1 MSSNNVSGKRT
12 RCAALA
18 LSGLLLSTL
27 LPLCASAANNDSD
40 ENWIK
45 DTAPEQVEQSANR
58 NNAPAIAEPAARPKS
73 EMVAPDD
80 PSFEGD
86 LTSDESGAAPR
97 KVAQVLPHG
106 ASVPNVPVAA
116 TVPTSAA
123 ESAPSAPLLKGGV
136 TYCVPSGTPLKL
148 KLATIPMPELKGE
161 VKDMEGKYSPAQLD
175 QEITAR
181 ITEDI
186 YVDDNKVIPQG
197 TIFHGKVSHIYA
209 PRHVGRP
216 GHLDLSFDRFTTPDG
231 RKFSF
236 IAEANNFKDSTA
248 KTKAQGAG
256 RLLAY
261 AGGGALTGA
270 LVAYKVFGLQNTIA
284 MHGYNIAG
292 GAALGATGGI
302 AYALWKRG
310 DQAVLEPG
318 DEFNLSIDKD
328 MLIPAATKPTPKKAP
343 ITIPGFEMAVISK
356 KIVHDGLG
364 GDVMRINTLFTNHS
378 NKKLSSIDLFLED
391 ENGGRYGVSPDED
404 ENAEEVFTVNPLSV
418 KQVIC
423 GFQVMYPKL
432 KHKIVWLDHN
442 THRVIFE
449 QKL

>member
-1 MSSNNVSGKRT
+1 M
-12 RCAALA
+12 
-18 LSGLLLSTL
+18 
-27 LPLCASAANNDSD
+27 PLCASASNDSETD
-40 ENWIK
+40 NWIK
-45 DTAPEQVEQSANR
+45 DTSAEQQGEQIVNR
-58 NNAPAIAEPAARPKS
+58 GTAPAAEPAAKTKS

-80 PSFEGD
+80 PNVEGD
-86 LTSDESGAAPR
+86 LTSDEASVPAR

-106 ASVPNVPVAA
+106 ASVPNVPAA
-116 TVPTSAA
+116 VGVPANAST
-123 ESAPSAPLLKGGV
+123 SAPSAVPLLKGGV
-136 TYCVPSGTPLKL
+136 TFCVPSGTPLKL

-175 QEITAR
+175 QEITAK

-186 YVDDNKVIPQG
+186 YVDDNKVIPEG
-197 TIFHGKVSHIYA
+197 TVFHGKVSKIYP

-216 GHLDLSFDRFTTPDG
+216 GHLELSFDKFTTPDG

-236 IAEANNFKDSTA
+236 IAEANNYKESTG
-248 KTKAQGAG
+248 KTKLQGTG

-261 AGGGALTGA
+261 AGGGALTGT
-270 LVAYKVFGLQNTIA
+270 LIAYKLFGLQNTIA
-284 MHGYNIAG
+284 CHGYNLAG

-318 DEFNLSIDKD
+318 DEFNLHIDKD
-328 MLIPAATKPTPKKAP
+328 MLIPMATKPTLKKAP
-343 ITIPGFEMAVISK
+343 ITIPGFDMAVISK
-356 KIVHDGLG
+356 KIVKDGLG
-364 GDVMRINTLFTNHS
+364 GEVMRINALFTNHS
-378 NKKLSSIDLFLED
+378 TKSLSSIDLFLED
-391 ENGGRYGVSPDED
+391 ENGNKYGVSPDED
-404 ENAEEVFTVNPLSV
+404 ENSQEVFEIKPLSCS
-418 KQVIC
+418 QVIC